1 MTSPQV
7 RCVPSSRV
15 GRAYLDCEFT
25 SLDDFY
31 ELISL
36 ALVVPSGP
44 EFYVEIEEGWHR
56 NDCTNFVQRVVLPQ
70 LDWDRYGLSVSAATK
85 ALQKW
90 LVQFDRLEIIS
101 DAPQWDWPL
110 LVRLAGPKGL
120 PKGIVASSISYAHQA
135 LLRNVEFP
143 HHALLDAR
151 LIAQII
157 ESLDESDNG

>member
-1 MTSPQV
+1 MTSRQV
-7 RCVPSSRV
+7 GWMPSSRME
-15 GRAYLDCEFT
+15 RAYLDCEFT

-56 NDCTNFVQRVVLPQ
+56 NDCSNFVQRVVLPQ
-70 LDWDRYGLSVSAATK
+70 LDWDRYGLSLPVATK
-85 ALQKW
+85 ALQRW
-90 LVQFDRLEIIS
+90 LGQFDRLEIIS

-110 LVRLAGPKGL
+110 LVRLAGPDGL
-120 PKGIVASSISYAHQA
+120 PRGIVARSISFANHA

-157 ESLDESDNG
+157 ESLDGSGNG